1 MLTLVHEDIYLY
13 IDRLEEQKQIINS
26 TTNATLIND
35 SRQSVVDPGVIT
47 ITVTSG
53 SYTGVTVSSETDT
66 LSIYKPLA
74 TNDVLVL
81 DLRNRRYTLNG
92 TPLFCDAVLDLK
104 DDTFNI
110 INISFTG
117 TGNAN
122 IEYTRNQVVLNNSDL
137 YFCTG
142 LNVNQ
147 NEEILKTTNIKGK
160 TRNRKTAK
168 KEFTWGIS
176 GLWNETELKK
186 FESSTGLF
194 RFRLVDEEGTELET
208 LANCM
213 ISSFQKSSSEDN
225 DFTYS
230 LDGTCEAIF

>member
-1 MLTLVHEDIYLY
+1 MITLVHEDIYVY
-13 IDRLEEQKQIINS
+13 IDKIEEQTQS
-26 TTNATLIND
+26 VSGTTAISLNNNATD
-35 SRQSVVDPGVIT
+35 SVVDPGVIKIT
-47 ITVTSG
+47 ITSG
-53 SYTGVTVSSETDT
+53 SYTGVTVSNGTDT
-66 LSIYKPLA
+66 LTINKPLA

-176 GLWNETELKK
+176 GLWNKTELSK
-186 FESSTGLF
+186 FESSTSLF
-194 RFRLVDEEGTELET
+194 RLRLVDEEGTELET

-213 ISSFQKSSSEDN
+213 ISSFQKSSSEGN